1 MYASSDVLRYLVEEV
16 EGVVSIEEDV
26 LDDMVED
33 IPVGEAEVDS
43 GAAGA
48 GDGEGHSE
56 AQRRRLVQYK
66 HPGPSVACL
75 ITVSVG

>member
-33 IPVGEAEVDS
+33 IPAGEAEVDS
-43 GAAGA
+43 GAATA
-48 GDGEGHSE
+48 GDGERHNE
-56 AQRRRLVQYK
+56 ALRRRLVQYK
-66 HPGPSVACL
+66 HPGPSVA
-75 ITVSVG
+75 

>member
-33 IPVGEAEVDS
+33 IPAGEAEVDS
-43 GAAGA
+43 GAATG

-56 AQRRRLVQYK
+56 ALRRRLVQYN
-66 HPGPSVACL
+66 HPGPSVA
-75 ITVSVG
+75 